1 MDQPSP
7 SSTRRPCQ
15 QRKSEAP
22 QVMGM
27 PITTP
32 FPTSSKVASV
42 DAPKKPVVMTM
53 YFIIK

>member
-15 QRKSEAP
+15 QRTSEAP

-27 PITTP
+27 PITMP

-42 DAPKKPVVMTM
+42 GAPKKPVVMTM